1 MRRVDFS
8 KRVEPSE
15 LAELMDG
22 PCSYE
27 TFRACLLDLERMN
40 RLSLGYRPTL
50 AWLDELAARVGPVE
64 SNRTLRILDVGCGGG
79 DVLRKVGAWARTRGV
94 RVKLTGI
101 DLNLYAAQAAREFD
115 SPLDDIEWVT
125 GDAFSF
131 TPAEGVDV
139 VLSSLFA
146 HHLESPEIVQFL
158 AWMESTARRGW
169 FVNDLC
175 REPVPY
181 WVYRVVTNMGGWHR
195 FLRYDGPVSFRR
207 SFREEDWLRM
217 LAGAGIAAADVSLR
231 RWRPGRLCV
240 GRMK

>member
-1 MRRVDFS
+1 MDFS

-15 LAELMDG
+15 LPELMDG
-22 PCSYE
+22 LCSYE
-27 TFRACLLDLERMN
+27 VFRACLLDLERMN

-50 AWLDELAARVGPVE
+50 AWLDQLAARVGPGD
-64 SNRTLRILDVGCGGG
+64 TLRILDVGCGGG
-79 DVLRKVGAWARTRGV
+79 DVLRKVGAWARARGV
-94 RVKLTGI
+94 RVALTGI
-101 DLNLYAAQAAREFD
+101 DLNPYAAQAAREFD
-115 SPLDDIEWVT
+115 SPRDDIEWVT

-139 VLSSLFA
+139 VLSSLFV
-146 HHLESPEIVQFL
+146 HHLETPEIARFL
-158 AWMESTARRGW
+158 AWMESTARLGW

-217 LAGAGIAAADVSLR
+217 LAEAGILADVSLR

-240 GRMK
+240 GRLK